1 MPVISAFCS
10 PERGGRAA
18 GVGLGCGFWE
28 ERVVR
33 FGLLGV
39 VFDLVEGVFLVV
51 ALFDRVDVE
60 RGFAVVLR
68 LVWVMI
74 SS

>member
-1 MPVISAFCS
+1 M
-10 PERGGRAA
+10 
-18 GVGLGCGFWE
+18 

-33 FGLLGV
+33 LGV
-39 VFDLVEGVFLVV
+39 LALVFVRLDVAFLGVTLFVRVEAV
-51 ALFDRVDVE
+51 

-74 SS
+74 LS

>member
-1 MPVISAFCS
+1 
-10 PERGGRAA
+10 
-18 GVGLGCGFWE
+18 LGCGFWE

-33 FGLLGV
+33 LGLLVV
-39 VFDLVEGVFLVV
+39 VFDLVDGVFLVV
-51 ALFDRVDVE
+51 ALFDRVELE
-60 RGFAVVLR
+60 RDLAVVLR

>member
-10 PERGGRAA
+10 PERGGRGA

-33 FGLLGV
+33 LGLLVV
-39 VFDLVEGVFLVV
+39 VFDLVDGVFLVV
-51 ALFDRVDVE
+51 ALFDRVELE
-60 RGFAVVLR
+60 RDLAVVLR